1 MKLTYEYDGTTIMAI
16 QLIPECDLDRRIT
29 EVMYKHPGSLSVFKK
44 FDDKEQPFMYIR
56 FLTPDGR
63 HIATVKDPPEASL
76 EELLKRV
83 IAIEDRLSK

>member
-1 MKLTYEYDGTTIMAI
+1 MRLEEAEMAEHTRGP
-16 QLIPECDLDRRIT
+16 LLRDRIT